1 MQVTSITV
9 RAYYFKWKPYTH
21 FYSSLLPLPC
31 SKPCQQFLYSRSY
44 LRNICRSWR
53 SQFNF
58 GIFHK
63 NMILWCSGVNK
74 TCNNT
79 LIISM
84 QTVNIKFLGMIFVKL
99 MYTQYW
105 SSVTVKDRKVQ

>member
-1 MQVTSITV
+1 
-9 RAYYFKWKPYTH
+9 
-21 FYSSLLPLPC
+21 
-31 SKPCQQFLYSRSY
+31 
-44 LRNICRSWR
+44 
-53 SQFNF
+53 
-58 GIFHK
+58 
-63 NMILWCSGVNK
+63 MILWCSGVNK